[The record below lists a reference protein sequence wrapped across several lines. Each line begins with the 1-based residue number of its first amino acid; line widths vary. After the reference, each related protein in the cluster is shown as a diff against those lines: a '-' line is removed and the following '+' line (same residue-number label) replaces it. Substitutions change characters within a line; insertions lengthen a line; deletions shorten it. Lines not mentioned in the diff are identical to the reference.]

1 MSDLDTPPALKAPP
15 PQPLLPAPD
24 RDTAE
29 WPSVESARRR
39 RSGRRLLGFGV
50 LLLFAAALALGVWR
64 HYQQHR
70 QVMDTAEQHA
80 RFVPSVRVEAV
91 AQRLGRMHVTLPAT
105 TLAFEAANIFCGA
118 SGYGLR

>member
-70 QVMDTAEQHA
+70 QVMDTAEQRA
-80 RFVPSVRVEAV
+80 NFFPGVRVEAGGSRRRGV
-91 AQRLGRMHVTLPAT
+91 SGTLPA
-105 TLAFEAANIFCGA
+105 
-118 SGYGLR
+118 